1 MSSVDVAKVVASD
14 ATVSDKIR
22 LLAGAGYERAEIAR
36 LLGKRYQ
43 HVRNVLEGDRVG
55 ARRRAPAVNPPVA
68 PRQGPTASASSVGRH
83 RRLVI
88 GQGGEVVLPPEFLAA
103 LGLKPGD
110 GVIVGPEGEGLSL
123 VNGRVAL
130 KRAQALVQSHV
141 PRGVSLADEL
151 IADRRREAEAE
162 ERG

>member
-1 MSSVDVAKVVASD
+1 MSPVDVAKIVASD
-14 ATVSDKIR
+14 STVSDKIR
-22 LLAGAGYERAEIAR
+22 MLAGAGYERAEIAR

-55 ARRRAPAVNPPVA
+55 ARRRATLVNPTVT
-68 PRQGPTASASSVGRH
+68 PRQASTASAASVGRH
-83 RRLVI
+83 RRLVV
-88 GQGGEVVLPPEFLAA
+88 GPGGEVVLPVEFLAA
-103 LGLKPGD
+103 LDLKPGD
-110 GVIVGPEGEGLSL
+110 GVIVGPDGEGLSL

-130 KRAQALVQSHV
+130 RRAQALVQSHV
-141 PRGVSLADEL
+141 PRGVSLVEEL

>member
-1 MSSVDVAKVVASD
+1 MSIDVAQVVASE

-55 ARRRAPAVNPPVA
+55 ARRRAPPAIPPLA
-68 PRQGPTASASSVGRH
+68 TQESPLLRNAGVGRH
-83 RRLVI
+83 KRLI
-88 GQGGEVVLPPEFLAA
+88 LGPNGDVVLPPEFLAA
-103 LGLKPGD
+103 MGLKPGD
-110 GVIVGPEGEGLSL
+110 GVIVGLSGEEMSL
-123 VNGRVAL
+123 ISGPVAL
-130 KRAQALVQSHV
+130 KRAQAMVRSHV
-141 PRGVSLADEL
+141 PEGVSLVDEL

-162 ERG
+162 QRG

>member
-1 MSSVDVAKVVASD
+1 MLSVDPAQVVASD
-14 ATVSDKIR
+14 ATISDKIR

-55 ARRRAPAVNPPVA
+55 ARRRTAPVNPAPA
-68 PRQGPTASASSVGRH
+68 QGAKVRATASGRH
-83 RRLVI
+83 RRLIV
-88 GQGGEVVLPPEFLAA
+88 GQNGEVILPPEFLAA
-103 LGLKPGD
+103 MGLKPGD
-110 GVIVGPEGEGLSL
+110 GVIVGFDGEDLSL
-123 VNGRVAL
+123 VSGPVAL

-141 PRGVSLADEL
+141 PRGVSLVDEL